1 MRFRLLAAVAVL
13 AIVAA
18 ACTDSADTTT
28 TTTEGAPEP
37 TTTTTQGAPEP
48 TTTTTTTTTQ
58 AAPEPTTTT
67 TAAPDDTPSEPAEL
81 RLALA
86 DIGNQALDPI
96 LSPVQGV
103 VYLSLIFDPLVG
115 VDQAGQEFSKETG
128 IASDWQVSDDG
139 LTYTFQL
146 REGVLFHNGDEVTAE
161 DVKFTLE
168 RLGAENAINVGAS
181 QIAGSLDT
189 VTVIGPYEVEVKLLA
204 PNLAT
209 LTLLSPLDNTAGF
222 IVPKNYI
229 EQVGAEAFAENPVGS
244 GPYTLANR
252 QVGVSIEL
260 ERADGQHFAN
270 TPRFERVTLSV
281 VPEETTRIAM
291 LQTGEADF
299 IDVSIDKVPP
309 LTGDGFGAFA
319 HGLGDPL
326 WLYFQMQRE
335 GEATI
340 DDNLRE
346 ALSLAIDRNEINEF
360 ILGGQ
365 GNVTGNVFSGAVG
378 AEPIPA
384 PIYDPNLAEQALAA
398 SAFGPDGESIDIQL
412 QATIRAGWDLLSIAE
427 AIQGYWAKIGVTST
441 IIYRD
446 IGSFRSEWIGGTLAA
461 PSASILN
468 LGGQQFWAGRAG
480 LIACTGFA
488 PIACDPE
495 INTATAA
502 WGAASTLGDYSRFGN
517 ETEQLYVAK
526 TIIIPIVTAPQ
537 HFVANELVSADYT
550 VGVMLVVPNARGL
563 VWGS

>member
-1 MRFRLLAAVAVL
+1 MRLRLMAAVAVL
-13 AIVAA
+13 ALVMA
-18 ACTDSADTTT
+18 ACTDSSDTTT

-37 TTTTTQGAPEP
+37 TTTTEGAPEP
-48 TTTTTTTTTQ
+48 TTTTTQ

-67 TAAPDDTPSEPAEL
+67 APEPTITTAPEPTTEPAEL

-103 VYLSLIFDPLVG
+103 VYLSLIFDSLVG

-146 REGVLFHNGDEVTAE
+146 REGVKFHNGDDVTAE

-181 QIAGSLDT
+181 QIAGSLES
-189 VTVIGPYEVEVKLLA
+189 VTVNGPYEVEVKLLA

-229 EQVGAEAFAENPVGS
+229 EQVGKDAFAESPVGS

-260 ERADGQHFAN
+260 ERADGQHFAI
-270 TPRFERVTLSV
+270 TPRFERVTMSV

-299 IDVSIDKVPP
+299 IDVSIDKVPS
-309 LTGDGFGAFA
+309 LTGEGFGAFA

-326 WLYFQMQRE
+326 WLLLPAAARRRSHHRRQAARGALVGHRPQRDQRIHTRRSGKCDGKRLLWGRGCGADSSSHLRSGPSGASAGGIGIRPRWRVDRHPTAGNDPSRLGLALDRGGHPGGTGRRSE
-335 GEATI
+335 CPRRSSTATSVRS
-340 DDNLRE
+340 DPSGSG
-346 ALSLAIDRNEINEF
+346 ALSRRH
-360 ILGGQ
+360 Q
-365 GNVTGNVFSGAVG
+365 H
-378 AEPIPA
+378 
-384 PIYDPNLAEQALAA
+384 
-398 SAFGPDGESIDIQL
+398 
-412 QATIRAGWDLLSIAE
+412 
-427 AIQGYWAKIGVTST
+427 
-441 IIYRD
+441 
-446 IGSFRSEWIGGTLAA
+446 RS
-461 PSASILN
+461 
-468 LGGQQFWAGRAG
+468 
-480 LIACTGFA
+480 
-488 PIACDPE
+488 
-495 INTATAA
+495 
-502 WGAASTLGDYSRFGN
+502 
-517 ETEQLYVAK
+517 
-526 TIIIPIVTAPQ
+526 
-537 HFVANELVSADYT
+537 
-550 VGVMLVVPNARGL
+550 
-563 VWGS
+563 